1 MDCNRF
7 EARSEGFSA
16 AIGGLESPPPK
27 KARIGSVLVGD
38 VKKAAEIVL
47 VLAAMGRMRGGRDPT
62 AAEMQMMVDAREK
75 LVLVCGEFTPKDVF
89 PREVFGSVIDD
100 LGLGKLREQRLGFR
114 GPKMS
119 IAEKI
124 LLTKQKRLQTNLD
137 AAADSRSASHFTRT
151 IPLNKPNPFGG
162 FQPASS
168 LGHVS
173 VANSTPLPYQLPASE
188 LRASRVSNG
197 LPTSLLGR
205 DSSSST
211 LPRVERPH
219 FSLDPIPNG
228 SSYALK
234 NQATSSGDATV
245 LKTPAWSQHSQSTS
259 SGKTGPDDKVLPH
272 PSAKMEGTVKVE
284 GTANITTSRMAP
296 QAAMSKTF
304 ITQTTSGHL
313 ATMSRHVQGNNFVQS
328 PLVSNVHGEIG
339 KIVQKLLQPKHQ
351 EHPTWTPPPR
361 DYMNKALNCH
371 VCNLT
376 IIEVED
382 VLVCDACEKGYH
394 LKCLQSHNQ
403 KAIPKGEWHCFKC
416 LSLSNG
422 KPLPPKY
429 GCVTRNK
436 NTPNMP
442 SNTASIQSSPEK
454 KVGTL
459 GEKGNQ
465 QKITANGSSGLSSAP
480 AGSMVNNHNP
490 SASGSNMPKAI
501 YMQGNDI
508 LSIREN
514 MDDKCHVQICPND
527 AIRTSRTACV
537 SSSADSSVER
547 SCKEK
552 LVVKGWSPAKP
563 FDTVGKTLDHLQAS
577 SNSQDN
583 DQKGLSYSAGIPPKQ
598 SHDNNLTVKDSER
611 SDCSKIFYGNG
622 NGDTKQEEPGV
633 ARPEPVETSGTG
645 ILASEHVRS
654 SSDCS
659 DDVDWIG
666 DIIQVLNGKTHYS
679 SCCINRIVYK
689 VKDYALFH
697 FNNDKLIPSR
707 LQAMWEDNKT
717 RSKWVIVNQCYFPGD
732 MPQTAGHPC
741 SPDSNEV
748 YESNH
753 GITIMASL
761 IRGPCEVLPL
771 GKFVKESERRSH
783 LGSKANDRLWPL
795 FLCKWIYD
803 ESKNVFRDVSS

>member
-27 KARIGSVLVGD
+27 KARIGGGLVGD

-75 LVLVCGEFTPKDVF
+75 LMLVCGEFTPKDVF
-89 PREVFGSVIDD
+89 PREVFGSVIED

-124 LLTKQKRLQTNLD
+124 LLTKQKMEKSEELSLLYVTHSSQRLQTNLD
-137 AAADSRSASHFTRT
+137 AAAESRGASHFTGML
-151 IPLNKPNPFGG
+151 PLNKPNPSGG
-162 FQPASS
+162 FQPTSP

-211 LPRVERPH
+211 LPRVERST
-219 FSLDPIPNG
+219 FQSG
-228 SSYALK
+228 SSIKWLIVCIEKSRELK
-234 NQATSSGDATV
+234 DSLSRKQLCMIIHSVKGVSHIGADITDRPTKANSSGDATV
-245 LKTPAWSQHSQSTS
+245 LKTSARSQHSQSTS
-259 SGKTGPDDKVLPH
+259 SGKTGPNYKVLPH
-272 PSAKMEGTVKVE
+272 PSAKMEGTVKID

-304 ITQTTSGHL
+304 IAQTKSGHL
-313 ATMSRHVQGNNFVQS
+313 ATMSRHVQGNNFSQS
-328 PLVSNVHGEIG
+328 PLVSNVHSEIG
-339 KIVQKLLQPKHQ
+339 KIVQKLLQPKLQ

-361 DYMNKALNCH
+361 DYMNKALNCQ

-382 VLVCDACEKGYH
+382 VLVCDACENGYH

-422 KPLPPKY
+422 KTLPPKY

-436 NTPNMP
+436 NTPNML

-459 GEKGNQ
+459 GEQGNQ
-465 QKITANGSSGLSSAP
+465 QKVTANGSSGLRSSP
-480 AGSMVNNHNP
+480 ASSMVNNHNP
-490 SASGSNMPKAI
+490 SASGSNIPKASD
-501 YMQGNDI
+501 MQKPQGMLVFLLLLTHQLKD
-508 LSIREN
+508 
-514 MDDKCHVQICPND
+514 H
-527 AIRTSRTACV
+527 AT
-537 SSSADSSVER
+537 
-547 SCKEK
+547 EK

-563 FDTVGKTLDHLQAS
+563 FETVAKTLDHLQQ
-577 SNSQDN
+577 NF
-583 DQKGLSYSAGIPPKQ
+583 
-598 SHDNNLTVKDSER
+598 
-611 SDCSKIFYGNG
+611 CGNG
-622 NGDTKQEEPGV
+622 NGDTRKEEQGV

-654 SSDCS
+654 SSHCS

-666 DIIQVLNGKTHYS
+666 DIIQVLDGKTYYS
-679 SCCINRIVYK
+679 SCCIDGVVYK
-689 VKDYALFH
+689 VKDSALFH
-697 FNNDKLIPSR
+697 FSNDKLIPSR

-753 GITIMASL
+753 GITIMAGL
-761 IRGPCEVLPL
+761 IRGPCKVLPL
-771 GKFVKESERRSH
+771 GKFVRESERRSH
-783 LGSKANDRLWPL
+783 LGSKENDRLRPL
-795 FLCKWIYD
+795 FLCK
-803 ESKNVFRDVSS
+803 